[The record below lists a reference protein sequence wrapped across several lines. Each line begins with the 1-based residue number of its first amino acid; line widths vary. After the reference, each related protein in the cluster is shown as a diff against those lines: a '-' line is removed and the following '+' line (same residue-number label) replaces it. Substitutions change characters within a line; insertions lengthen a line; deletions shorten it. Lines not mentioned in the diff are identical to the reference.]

1 MEKWIIQ
8 MFVLVAINFFTSCGI
23 NAATGEPERAINS
36 KIGTEEK
43 LSIVQRLKASAH
55 LSVEEKV
62 NLYYALKKDSAQYYN
77 FGNEDELNMFGYAY
91 LWDNKIEEAIV
102 IFKLLVA
109 EFPTSSN
116 AYDSL
121 GEAYL
126 KNGNLELAKKNYEKS
141 LALNPENFNA
151 EDQIEI
157 IMFPDKVPLK
167 PTEKFEQIY
176 LAEEYKQDLDQ
187 LGNTLLKVHPNAL
200 KFISK
205 ENFWQAIESKKA
217 LITNSTTFG
226 EFAWMCSE
234 IIANVHCSHT
244 NMGSF
249 NFETSLLMPAQKF
262 PLKTYWV
269 NDKLYVVDAMNNGKS
284 INVRDEI
291 VSINGVKVSIIMS
304 DIYKHIA
311 SQGYIKT
318 TKNRMFNMWSSTLI
332 AYAFNFLET
341 YSVKVAGS
349 NKEIYLQPA
358 TAIAEPFFDESLTY
372 ANSVLDLE
380 LMPDNSAAYL
390 TIASFNYYRWNDFDV
405 FKNFIDSSFQV
416 INRNKID
423 NLIIDLRF
431 NGGGSQSASM
441 HLLQYLLDKPFKYY
455 STVQFEGKEGKIEGE
470 ELVYPFEN
478 RYKGNCYFIIDGHG
492 NSTTGHFMSIV
503 KHFDVG
509 TIVGEELG
517 SNQFCSAGMTTCRL
531 SNTKLV
537 YYVANNT
544 HELLAITL
552 PDETGIL
559 PDYYISQSIDEY
571 LQKIDVVRD
580 FTIELV
586 KKAK

>member
-1 MEKWIIQ
+1 
-8 MFVLVAINFFTSCGI
+8 
-23 NAATGEPERAINS
+23 
-36 KIGTEEK
+36 
-43 LSIVQRLKASAH
+43 
-55 LSVEEKV
+55 
-62 NLYYALKKDSAQYYN
+62 
-77 FGNEDELNMFGYAY
+77 
-91 LWDNKIEEAIV
+91 
-102 IFKLLVA
+102 
-109 EFPTSSN
+109 
-116 AYDSL
+116 
-121 GEAYL
+121 
-126 KNGNLELAKKNYEKS
+126 
-141 LALNPENFNA
+141 
-151 EDQIEI
+151 
-157 IMFPDKVPLK
+157 
-167 PTEKFEQIY
+167 
-176 LAEEYKQDLDQ
+176 
-187 LGNTLLKVHPNAL
+187 
-200 KFISK
+200 
-205 ENFWQAIESKKA
+205 
-217 LITNSTTFG
+217 
-226 EFAWMCSE
+226 
-234 IIANVHCSHT
+234 
-244 NMGSF
+244 
-249 NFETSLLMPAQKF
+249 
-262 PLKTYWV
+262 
-269 NDKLYVVDAMNNGKS
+269 MNNGKS

-544 HELLAITL
+544 HESLAITL